1 MVIFTKYD
9 LLLRTKVSELREDL
23 VAEDR
28 LPEES
33 KQESQKALD
42 KCVDLLQRT
51 VKTLNIPMPPYVTV
65 SSAISHSLF
74 DLC

>member
-1 MVIFTKYD
+1 M
-9 LLLRTKVSELREDL
+9 SELREDL

-28 LPEES
+28 LDEES
-33 KQESQKALD
+33 KHETQKALD

-51 VKTLNIPMPPYVTV
+51 VNSMNIPMPSYVKV

-74 DLC
+74 DQC